1 MSKWKA
7 TIIVRTILLA
17 SPEIAAAIKENIFPL
32 VAPKNTEGDFIVI
45 QRDKYSKIR
54 SQMGV
59 ANEDCQVF
67 VNIVSDD
74 YDRSYKLAE
83 LVDRALEGEHN
94 GLSIQLMD
102 STEDFESDKF
112 IQVLLFKLD

>member
-7 TIIVRTILLA
+7 TITVRSILLA
-17 SPEIAAAIKENIFPL
+17 SPEIAAMLNGKIFPL
-32 VAPKNTEGDFIVI
+32 VAPKDTEGDFIVV
-45 QRDKYSKIR
+45 QRDKYSKQR

-74 YDRSYKLAE
+74 YDKSCILAE
-83 LVDRALEGEHN
+83 LVDQALEGERN
-94 GLSIQLMD
+94 GLSIQLLD